1 MAELRVETPIITE
14 LKLLLRDIIKTVLF
28 FSNFSTMY
36 FIVFFQIM
44 HKIID
49 LGYAK
54 DVDQGSLC
62 TSFVGTLQYLV
73 RHYYFFKC
81 IRIVLLGL
89 ARWCSG

>member
-1 MAELRVETPIITE
+1 MF
-14 LKLLLRDIIKTVLF
+14 VLF
-28 FSNFSTMY
+28 QSHVLHHLPLQSITRTLFPFLFKFLSHLILN
-36 FIVFFQIM
+36 VLQIM

-73 RHYYFFKC
+73 RHILF
-81 IRIVLLGL
+81 L
-89 ARWCSG
+89 

>member
-1 MAELRVETPIITE
+1 MFVIFQSSSSSPPPSPEPYKDIVAFPFQISHLI
-14 LKLLLRDIIKTVLF
+14 LLVL
-28 FSNFSTMY
+28 
-36 FIVFFQIM
+36 QIM

-73 RHYYFFKC
+73 RH
-81 IRIVLLGL
+81 
-89 ARWCSG
+89 

>member
-1 MAELRVETPIITE
+1 MFVLFQSHVLHHLPLQSIIRT
-14 LKLLLRDIIKTVLF
+14 LFPFIFKFFSHLILTVL
-28 FSNFSTMY
+28 
-36 FIVFFQIM
+36 QIM

-73 RHYYFFKC
+73 RHILF
-81 IRIVLLGL
+81 L
-89 ARWCSG
+89 

>member
-1 MAELRVETPIITE
+1 
-14 LKLLLRDIIKTVLF
+14 
-28 FSNFSTMY
+28 
-36 FIVFFQIM
+36 M

-73 RHYYFFKC
+73 RH
-81 IRIVLLGL
+81 VLFL
-89 ARWCSG
+89 

>member
-1 MAELRVETPIITE
+1 MELRPETCSCYFRAHALHRHP
-14 LKLLLRDIIKTVLF
+14 LLQSLIRTSLPFLF
-28 FSNFSTMY
+28 KFLNHLILT
-36 FIVFFQIM
+36 ILQIM

-73 RHYYFFKC
+73 RHELF
-81 IRIVLLGL
+81 L
-89 ARWCSG
+89 